1 MRNIVLPIELSVE
14 AQIDFTSSQAVEMY
28 TYLLK
33 KGEKP
38 VAVEEV
44 DCDQLLDLLK
54 SKDEMV
60 CDYDSEIEAES
71 EIVFYTR

>member
-1 MRNIVLPIELSVE
+1 MRNIVLLIELSVK
-14 AQIDFTSSQAVEMY
+14 AQIDLTSSQAVEMY

-33 KGEKP
+33 KGEEP

-54 SKDEMV
+54 SKDV
-60 CDYDSEIEAES
+60 GDSALVSELVGES